1 MRRSAGHRS
10 HWSRYYGRG
19 ITRQTQVS
27 ATPDATDGSQR
38 SARGRGQPIRQGA
51 QHLSHLLRDLV
62 IDRPSRVWAAD
73 ITYIPIGRRFLYFI
87 AIIE

>member
-1 MRRSAGHRS
+1 MHRSAGHRS

-19 ITRQTQVS
+19 TTRQTQVS
-27 ATPDATDGSQR
+27 ATPDATDA
-38 SARGRGQPIRQGA
+38 ARGRGQPIRQGA
-51 QHLSHLLRDLV
+51 QHLSYLLRDLV

-87 AIIE
+87 AIIEQ